1 MPLVGRDR
9 KHYLISAYEHQIG
22 LGDIDVI
29 ATKQKL
35 PRGGR
40 GRPRV
45 RAVPGELSAVTV
57 RIPGQLKNQLDDAA
71 AQSGRTQSEEAAQ
84 RIQASFV
91 AQDDA
96 PNVLRLAYGDRLTSI
111 LLAVAYVMQRA
122 GVFAALASARILKTG
137 DLLHAADNWIAN
149 PVGWGQA
156 IEAARVLLDGLS
168 PLGDAT
174 PPGLREL
181 EGEFPAADLPLHLGE
196 TMATRLLAAVAHPER
211 AGVGLE
217 ADLARSISSKI
228 HPNVGRLKLYIEK
241 IRQEAAGNDTF
252 ARIASGEVQSGLEN
266 GANPRLEGSTD
277 EQSQEKD

>member
-1 MPLVGRDR
+1 
-9 KHYLISAYEHQIG
+9 
-22 LGDIDVI
+22 VI
-29 ATKQKL
+29 VIKQE
-35 PRGGR
+35 PSRGGR

-84 RIQASFV
+84 RIQASFI

-96 PNVLRLAYGDRLTSI
+96 PNVLRLAYGDRLTSV
-111 LLAVAYVMQRA
+111 LLALAYVMQRA

-137 DLLHAADNWIAN
+137 DLLHAADNWITN

-181 EGEFPAADLPLHLGE
+181 EGDFPAADLPLHLGE
-196 TMATRLLAAVAHPER
+196 TMATRLLEAVAHPER
-211 AGVGLE
+211 AGFGLE

-228 HPNVGRLKLYIEK
+228 YPDVGRLKLYIEK
-241 IRQEAAGNDTF
+241 ARQKPRGTTAF
-252 ARIASGEVQSGLEN
+252 ARMRRARCKAVSKTGRT
-266 GANPRLEGSTD
+266 PRLEGSTD
-277 EQSQEKD
+277 EQSEEKD